1 MRVLLDTHT
10 LLWMLRDSPELSPQ
24 ARALAANLSNEV
36 LLSVASAWEL
46 AIKQALGKLDLGL
59 PFREFMDRA
68 VKVARLS
75 LMPITIEHL
84 SRVASLPLHHR
95 DPFDRLLFAQALTEG
110 VPILSRDDRLDA
122 YGVKRT
128 W

>member
-1 MRVLLDTHT
+1 VLLDTHT

-59 PFREFMDRA
+59 PFREFTDRA